1 MASHLRGNDDH
12 LDPNCI
18 DRALKV
24 AALFDHAAIP
34 SIVKPLTA
42 AAMPATLC
50 RMLLYDAPDPAP
62 NPRRVRL
69 FLSAKGISDVP
80 MRTLSIVGRE
90 HKAEDFVT
98 RYPPGQ
104 LPVLELDDG
113 SMLGESLSI
122 CRYLE
127 SLYPDTVPLF
137 GRTAAEA
144 ARIDM
149 WCRRVE
155 FTLMTPVGMVWM
167 HCHPF
172 TARVVVPQYGE
183 FGESNRPKVAAA
195 MQRFDAV
202 LAEGA
207 ARGAAEGGPW
217 LAGAAF
223 SMADI
228 ALLTTLD
235 FARFVGLAE
244 PDNCAALEDWRG
256 RVEARVR

>member
-1 MASHLRGNDDH
+1 MGSGQ
-12 LDPNCI
+12 
-18 DRALKV
+18 
-24 AALFDHAAIP
+24 FG
-34 SIVKPLTA
+34 VKRLTA
-42 AAMPATLC
+42 WLPRCTLAP
-50 RMLLYDAPDPAP
+50 MLFYDAPDPAP

-69 FLSAKGISDVP
+69 FLAAKGISDMP

-90 HKAEDFVT
+90 HKAEEFT
-98 RYPPGQ
+98 AKYPAGQ
-104 LPVLELDDG
+104 LPVLELRDG
-113 SMLGESLSI
+113 TMLGESVAI

-127 SLYPDTVPLF
+127 AIYPDTVPLF
-137 GRTAAEA
+137 GRDPLEA

-172 TARVVVPQYGE
+172 TARVVVPQYTE

-195 MQRFDAV
+195 MQRFDAA

-207 ARGAAEGGPW
+207 ARGEHW
-217 LAGAAF
+217 LAGAEF

-228 ALLTTLD
+228 VLLTTLD

-244 PDNCAALEDWRG
+244 PEGCAALQAWRG
-256 RVEARVR
+256 LVEARVAG